1 MLALLAIAVCVA
13 VMLHVGV
20 CPMTVQI
27 LVLAAILWRV
37 YLASGAG
44 AVPVIENMTAS
55 EYHKYN
61 PFVPPGDKLKM
72 NLQAVEGNLEKAV
85 SIRDSVSN
93 IEFTRVSDSTN
104 VQGDVMVLDTAWKGG
119 RSDAAGVFGD
129 FTVAFTGTFHT
140 DSTFTLLKVDGLT
153 GAGEFGAMKIRIS
166 NTADATDVSLV
177 YGGDGDVTRERFK
190 YYPGLV
196 TVIVSKTESPT
207 EGGAVVTFS
216 HRPHANDAQTLTK
229 PVKMQGNTILK
240 SQVTSQITIGD
251 APATG
256 TPARLSRLLLWE
268 SKISDSDVL
277 EIVSQGDKI
286 QILKVQAYRDLL
298 ADNERLATEADAA
311 RTMNPFGDAVV
322 QEKCSSVKD
331 WTRPNAIGNANAECW
346 DEIKRFCEAKPDA
359 PGCECWSESKK
370 DTDQCRKFRATM
382 SASPYT
388 DVSTLK
394 DEELEAVMKQYNLV
408 KKDLAA
414 EAAATAA
421 ATEAAKPQVVKPRRS
436 IIHKTTAR
444 GNSLYDDEE
453 VLSNPTTGWLG
464 SSSAYDQKTKTGG
477 TDVFTRFYNWLIGKN

>member
-1 MLALLAIAVCVA
+1 MIALLAIAVCVA

-20 CPMTVQI
+20 CPLTVQI

-37 YLASGAG
+37 YVSSNSPGPIA
-44 AVPVIENMTAS
+44 EHMTAS

-72 NLQAVEGNLEKAV
+72 NLQAVSGNLEKAV

-93 IEFTRVSDSTN
+93 VEFTRVSDSTN
-104 VQGDVMVLDTAWKGG
+104 VQGDVLVLDTAWKGG
-119 RSDAAGVFGD
+119 RSDMAGVFGD

-140 DSTFTLLKVDGLT
+140 DSIFTLLKVDGLT
-153 GAGEFGAMKIRIS
+153 GTGEFGAMKIRVS
-166 NTADATDVSLV
+166 NNADSTDVTLV
-177 YGGDGDVTRERFK
+177 YGSEADVTRETFK

-196 TVIVSKTESPT
+196 TIIVSKTESPT

-229 PVKMQGNTILK
+229 PVKMNGNTILK

-256 TPARLSRLLLWE
+256 TPARVSRLLLWE
-268 SKISDSDVL
+268 SKITDSDIL

-311 RTMNPFGDAVV
+311 RTRNPYGDAVI
-322 QEKCSSVKD
+322 QDKCSSIKD
-331 WTRPNAIGNANAECW
+331 WTRPNAIGEANAECW

-359 PGCECWSESKK
+359 PGCECWSDSKK
-370 DTDQCRKFRATM
+370 DTDQCKKFKATM

-394 DEELEAVMKQYNLV
+394 DDEIEAVMRQYNLV
-408 KKDLAA
+408 KKDAAA
-414 EAAATAA
+414 EAAAIAA
-421 ATEAAKPQVVKPRRS
+421 SATEAAKKTTDAVPQRRTNV
-436 IIHKTTAR
+436 IHKTTAR
-444 GNSLYDDEE
+444 GNSLYDDED
-453 VLSNPTTGWLG
+453 VLSNPSTGWLG
-464 SSSAYDQKTKTGG
+464 SSAEYNQKTNGVVRSWY
-477 TDVFTRFYNWLIGKN
+477 DWLMGNK

>member
-1 MLALLAIAVCVA
+1 MIALLAIAVCVA

-37 YLASGAG
+37 YTASTVHDGAT
-44 AVPVIENMTAS
+44 EHMTAS

-72 NLQAVEGNLEKAV
+72 NLQAVSGSLEKAV
-85 SIRDSVSN
+85 SVRDSVGN
-93 IEFTRVSDSTN
+93 VEFTRVSDSTN
-104 VQGDVMVLDTAWKGG
+104 VQADVVVLDTAWKGG
-119 RSDAAGVFGD
+119 RSDMAGVFGD

-140 DSTFTLLKVDGLT
+140 DSMFTLLKVDGLT
-153 GAGEFGAMKIRIS
+153 GTGEFGAMKIKIS
-166 NTADATDVSLV
+166 NNTDSTDVSLV
-177 YGGDGDVTRERFK
+177 YGSDSDVTREQFK

-196 TVIVSKTESPT
+196 TIIVSKTESPT
-207 EGGAVVTFS
+207 EGGATVTFS

-229 PVKMQGNTILK
+229 PVKMNGNTILK

-256 TPARLSRLLLWE
+256 TPARVSRLLLWE

-298 ADNERLATEADAA
+298 ADNERLATEADDA
-311 RTMNPFGDAVV
+311 RTKNPFGDAVV
-322 QEKCSSVKD
+322 QDKCSSVKD
-331 WTRPNAIGNANAECW
+331 WTRPNAIGEANAECW

-370 DTDQCRKFRATM
+370 DTDKCKKFRATM

-394 DEELEAVMKQYNLV
+394 DDEIEAVMKQYNLV
-408 KKDLAA
+408 KKDAAA
-414 EAAATAA
+414 EATAA
-421 ATEAAKPQVVKPRRS
+421 AAKEAAKTAVPKRRTNV
-436 IIHKTTAR
+436 IHKTTAR

-453 VLSNPTTGWLG
+453 MLSNPSTGWLG
-464 SSSAYDQKTKTGG
+464 SSAEYNQKTSGAARSWY
-477 TDVFTRFYNWLIGKN
+477 DWLMGNK